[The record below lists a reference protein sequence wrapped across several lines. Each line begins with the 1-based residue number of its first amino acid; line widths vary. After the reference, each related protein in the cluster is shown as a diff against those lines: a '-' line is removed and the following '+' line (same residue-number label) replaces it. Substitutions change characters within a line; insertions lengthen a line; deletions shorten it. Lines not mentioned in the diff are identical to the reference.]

1 MKRVLFVSNGHGE
14 EAIAS
19 RIASELPRE
28 SYACDHLAL
37 VGEFGHPSVMADVG
51 PRRTMPSGGLIA
63 MGNVRNIARD
73 VRGGLIGLTFAQ
85 LAFLRRIRGTYDC
98 VVAVGDAFAL
108 FMSLLARAPAVF
120 VGTAKSVYLAPYGP
134 MEERIVARARRVFVR
149 DDATARRLESHGL
162 AAEAANVI
170 TDLHRSGEESPL
182 PAHDPFFA
190 LFPGSREAAYADAV
204 FLTRVAA
211 RLLRDRPGGGA
222 ALSIA
227 PGLQVHE
234 FAQRLVA
241 AGFRIAGRDDARE
254 PFVVR
259 DGEREIVRAY
269 RGDIGAMISRATLVL
284 GQAGTAN
291 EAAAAAGVP
300 VVAFDLQGEKK
311 GAWYRMRQSALLGD
325 ALFVADGSVDAAC
338 AQIGALLG
346 DAARMRAMSE
356 TGRERMGEPGGAR
369 RIASAIREVCAGAG
383 TAAE

>member
-37 VGEFGHPSVMADVG
+37 VGEFGHPSVMTDVG

-108 FMSLLARAPAVF
+108 FMSLLARVPAVF

-134 MEERIVARARRVFVR
+134 VEERLIARARSVFVR

-162 AAEAANVI
+162 RAQAANVI
-170 TDLHRSGEESPL
+170 TDLHRSEEEAAFPRY
-182 PAHDPFFA
+182 DPFFA

-227 PGLQVHE
+227 PGLHVDE

-269 RGDIGAMISRATLVL
+269 RGDIGALISRATLVL

-311 GAWYRMRQSALLGD
+311 SAWYRMRQSALLGD
-325 ALFVADGSVDAAC
+325 ALFVADGNADAAC
-338 AQIGALLG
+338 AQIDALLG

-356 TGRERMGEPGGAR
+356 TGRERMGAPGGAR
-369 RIASAIREVCAGAG
+369 RIASAIREACAGG
-383 TAAE
+383 TAAR